1 MSQFIDLKGQTF
13 GRLTVLERADAGIKK
28 YAVWLCK
35 CSCGKTKV
43 VRSCHLRSGAITSC
57 GCYQKEKAREANS
70 THKSSNTRLYN
81 EWRHMKK
88 RCYWKNYNAYNL
100 YGGRGISVCEEWKES
115 FEAFEKWALNN
126 GYSDDLTL
134 DRIDIDKN
142 YEPCNCRWATKYI
155 QSNNR
160 SINRIVEYH
169 GEQGVYEGMCRK
181 LNVNQSTV
189 RSRMKK
195 GYSFEDAVDKFEKT
209 APYKPASE
217 YKRKYNK

>member
-1 MSQFIDLKGQTF
+1 
-13 GRLTVLERADAGIKK
+13 
-28 YAVWLCK
+28 
-35 CSCGKTKV
+35 
-43 VRSCHLRSGAITSC
+43 
-57 GCYQKEKAREANS
+57 
-70 THKSSNTRLYN
+70 
-81 EWRHMKK
+81 MKK